1 MSWFANMGWLEYS
14 IILLILLMVS
24 IAIGDYLENIFS
36 WIRLQWKEASSLK
49 KIYIGFAG
57 VIGFALFILFC
68 ILYSQIFLVPLG
80 LSTLELS
87 DIDSG
92 FALAFLGTVTG
103 GVALFSGFLAILRS
117 EENTR
122 QNEIAESE
130 SEIAD
135 KQAITAEQGQ
145 ITERLNKATENLGKS
160 TDDGEPIIEVRIGA
174 LYALERIA
182 QDSIRDHIQIMEIL
196 CAYVRHNSPLLDE
209 TENSSEITQIK
220 TKRKKNAGEKIDEDV
235 QTALTIIGRREQW
248 EDGKEYIK
256 KEKNHGYEI
265 NLFRCNLYGAKF
277 SHANLDNAALIGSD
291 MRETWLNYT
300 DLSDAALGNADL
312 TGAWFK
318 NTILKNTTLD
328 GAITDK
334 AFAQICDFSKCKP
347 LTPKQFSVMFLNKSV
362 TIPKNRTHPQK
373 GTDYYKD
380 YAKFS
385 DFMQARREWVKN
397 IYPDIIKKNK
407 KYLITKN

>member
-14 IILLILLMVS
+14 VILLILLMVS
-24 IAIGDYLENIFS
+24 IAIGDYLEDIFS

-49 KIYIGFAG
+49 KLYIGFAG
-57 VIGFALFILFC
+57 AIGFPLFILFC

-80 LSTLELS
+80 ISTLELS

-117 EENTR
+117 EEDNR
-122 QNEIAESE
+122 RNKIANSE
-130 SEIAD
+130 SQIAD

-160 TDDGEPIIEVRIGA
+160 TDGGEPIIEVRIGA

-196 CAYVRHNSPLLDE
+196 CAYVRHNSPLLYE
-209 TENSSEITQIK
+209 QENNSEITQIK
-220 TKRKKNAGEKIDEDV
+220 TKRKKNADERIDEDI

-277 SHANLDNAALIGSD
+277 SGANLDNASLIGSD
-291 MRETWLNYT
+291 MRRAWFNYA
-300 DLSDAALGNADL
+300 DLSDAALGGANL
-312 TGAWFK
+312 TSAWFK
-318 NTILKNTTLD
+318 NTIVKNTTLD
-328 GAITDK
+328 GAITDG
-334 AFAQICDFSKCKP
+334 AWSYEGDFSECLE
-347 LTPKQFSVMFLNKSV
+347 LTQDQLDLMFLAEGIDV
-362 TIPKNRTHPQK
+362 PEGLARPKHN
-373 GTDYYKD
+373 TDYDKTYNT
-380 YAKFS
+380 FNE
-385 DFMQARREWVKN
+385 FMDIYHEWLEE
-397 IYPDIIKKNK
+397 IYPN
-407 KYLITKN
+407 LILNRKTETT